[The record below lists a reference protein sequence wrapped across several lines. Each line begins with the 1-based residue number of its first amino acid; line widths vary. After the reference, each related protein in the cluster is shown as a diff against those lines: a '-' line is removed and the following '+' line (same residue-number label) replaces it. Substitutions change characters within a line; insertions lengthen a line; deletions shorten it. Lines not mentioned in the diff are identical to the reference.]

1 MLALEFF
8 TWWYGQGW
16 LRRWQG
22 IGYHIH
28 KTTQAFSVPTLLK
41 TLFEPWRRIISYP
54 GAGLNDHVRAMIDN
68 LFSRL
73 VGFCVRVLVMI
84 FAGLM
89 LLFIF
94 LIGVSL
100 ALIWPFLPFAVLGLI
115 IKGVF

>member
-16 LRRWQG
+16 LRRWRG

-28 KTTQAFSVPTLLK
+28 KTTQVFSILILLK

-54 GAGLNDHVRAMIDN
+54 GEGLNNHLRAMVDN
-68 LFSRL
+68 LFSRI
-73 VGFCVRVLVMI
+73 VGLCVRVLVII
-84 FAGLM
+84 FAGLT
-89 LLFIF
+89 LVFII

-100 ALIWPFLPFAVLGLI
+100 ALIWPLLPFAVLGLI
-115 IKGVF
+115 IKGVS

>member
-22 IGYHIH
+22 LGSQIK
-28 KTTQAFSVPTLLK
+28 KTTQTFSLPILLR

-54 GAGLNDHVRAMIDN
+54 GAGLSNHFRALIDN
-68 LFSRL
+68 LFSRV
-73 VGFCVRVLVMI
+73 VGLCVRILVMI
-84 FAGLM
+84 TAVLI
-89 LLFIF
+89 LLFIVT
-94 LIGVSL
+94 IGVAL
-100 ALIWPFLPFAVLGLI
+100 ALIWPFIPLIVVGLV

>member
-22 IGYHIH
+22 IGSQFK
-28 KTTQAFSVPTLLK
+28 KTTQTFSISILAR

-54 GAGLNDHVRAMIDN
+54 GAGLSNHFRALIDN

-73 VGFCVRVLVMI
+73 VGLCVRILVMI

-89 LLFIF
+89 LIVIAT
-94 LIGVSL
+94 IGVAL
-100 ALIWPFLPFAVLGLI
+100 ALIWPFIPLVAVGLI
-115 IKGVF
+115 VKGVF